1 MPVRRRYSCTTIP
14 ISTFVNFKGGVFHK
28 KGHTTPLAFRKWNI
42 ALSRFIVLLSGSRFR
57 DLKLL
62 YVNQYFPELFFVGA
76 ATAEPEAPVPGRPD
90 YPCGDLDGRKNEN
103 TTNGCQNEIK

>member
-1 MPVRRRYSCTTIP
+1 MSLEVKIEA
-14 ISTFVNFKGGVFHK
+14 V
-28 KGHTTPLAFRKWNI
+28 
-42 ALSRFIVLLSGSRFR
+42 
-57 DLKLL
+57 
-62 YVNQYFPELFFVGA
+62 VNQYFPELFFVGA

>member
-42 ALSRFIVLLSGSRFR
+42 ALSRFIVLLSG
-57 DLKLL
+57 
-62 YVNQYFPELFFVGA
+62 NQYFPELFFVGA

-90 YPCGDLDGRKNEN
+90 YPCGDLDQFQTEGLDLHLL
-103 TTNGCQNEIK
+103 

>member
-1 MPVRRRYSCTTIP
+1 M
-14 ISTFVNFKGGVFHK
+14 
-28 KGHTTPLAFRKWNI
+28 
-42 ALSRFIVLLSGSRFR
+42 LSDSLPR

-62 YVNQYFPELFFVGA
+62 YVKQYIPELFFVRA

>member
-1 MPVRRRYSCTTIP
+1 MKLLY
-14 ISTFVNFKGGVFHK
+14 VNQYFPELF
-28 KGHTTPLAFRKWNI
+28 F
-42 ALSRFIVLLSGSRFR
+42 
-57 DLKLL
+57 LKLL

>member
-14 ISTFVNFKGGVFHK
+14 ISTFVNIKGGVFHK

-42 ALSRFIVLLSGSRFR
+42 ALSRFIVLLSDSLPR

-62 YVNQYFPELFFVGA
+62 YVKQYIPELFFVRA

-90 YPCGDLDGRKNEN
+90 YPCGDLDQFQTEGLDLHLL
-103 TTNGCQNEIK
+103 

>member
-1 MPVRRRYSCTTIP
+1 M
-14 ISTFVNFKGGVFHK
+14 
-28 KGHTTPLAFRKWNI
+28 
-42 ALSRFIVLLSGSRFR
+42 
-57 DLKLL
+57 KLL
-62 YVNQYFPELFFVGA
+62 YVNQYFPELFFVGAATAEPNQYFPELFFVGA

>member
-1 MPVRRRYSCTTIP
+1 M
-14 ISTFVNFKGGVFHK
+14 
-28 KGHTTPLAFRKWNI
+28 
-42 ALSRFIVLLSGSRFR
+42 
-57 DLKLL
+57 KLL
-62 YVNQYFPELFFVGA
+62 YVNQYFPELFFVGAATAEPEAPVPGRPDYVGA